1 MALGT
6 QYNNNTNNSNNT
18 GKYAFSMDSSYK
30 FCNGESK
37 IDQTGIKFSFWNG
50 LLKVTIAPKQQ
61 ATGTNGG
68 EEYDT
73 FDWKNGTT
81 VYLSYMKANL
91 LLQEIKAFREGKL
104 TNAGVPTGR
113 TSTNLIY
120 ISNGKEF
127 GNDTTCIVIV
137 GINENGGAES
147 TAVYEFKKQ
156 FNYAIRNYDSKAIKF
171 EKQYYDEIELDS
183 ICTLLD
189 EFYRAMSGAIAYS
202 VIDANSRN
210 DYRVKCSL
218 EAIAGKLG
226 VDLGY
231 GKSNYAQNNKPA
243 SNFFNNNTGGSKSDT
258 TNFNNATLDDILQ

>member
-1 MALGT
+1 MALGS
-6 QYNNNTNNSNNT
+6 QYNNNSGNSNNT

-30 FCNGESK
+30 FCNGDSK

-50 LLKVTIAPKQQ
+50 LIKVTIASKLE
-61 ATGTNGG
+61 TSTDN
-68 EEYDT
+68 EDYDK

-81 VYLSYMKANL
+81 VYLSYMKAAL
-91 LLQEIKAFREGKL
+91 LLSEIKAFREGKL
-104 TNAGVPTGR
+104 TNAGVTTGR

-127 GNDTTCIVIV
+127 GNDSTCIVIV

-156 FNYAIRNYDSKAIKF
+156 FNYAVRNYDSKNISF
-171 EKQYYDEIELDS
+171 EKQYYDDIELDS
-183 ICTLLD
+183 ICTLL
-189 EFYRAMSGAIAYS
+189 EQFYTAMSGAVAYS
-202 VIDANSRN
+202 VINANGRN

-218 EAIAGKLG
+218 ESIAAKLG

-231 GKSNYAQNNKPA
+231 GKNNNNSTKPAA
-243 SNFFNNNTGGSKSDT
+243 SNFFNNSSKSDAS
-258 TNFNNATLDDILQ
+258 FNNATLDDILQ